1 MVSGIPTLGVSFGIS
16 GSFTAVSADLILSV
30 SIRRGREQQ
39 NLFLES
45 GTAYVILNNQS
56 GAFDPSNTSSP
67 WYGVLTAGMQVQIS
81 GNGIVLY
88 TGYLEDNAVDQG
100 IYPTVS
106 LTFVDGMATFG
117 KTMVPA
123 LATSQYQETAAAR
136 AGRILDLLGWSAGAR
151 SLTGTVQ
158 MLPTTLGL
166 AGMDLLEQ
174 CANVIGGRFYVSRT
188 GVATLVPL
196 ANKFSR
202 PTQLLFSDQGDA
214 NSVAVAVIAGVELHQ
229 NVGVSVTHGGGG
241 AFDKTNDA
249 ESSGGGDGGGV
260 HSGVAVAGL
269 GRTRAGALGS
279 VQVDVVTQLGLG
291 NRTSSLHLE
300 HGAVVVDHHRLNHAG
315 RVGRVVL
322 REDQLTLGVVV
333 GATHK
338 HAHSAG
344 QSAVA
349 GERVGRAVSA
359 GTGHQLQIAVRTN
372 KNNGTI
378 EDVVGVASGVD
389 EERAGATGVR

>member
-1 MVSGIPTLGVSFGIS
+1 MVAGIPTLGVSFGIS
-16 GSFTAVSADLILSV
+16 GSFTAVSSDLILSV

-39 NLFLES
+39 NLFLDS

-67 WYGVLTAGMQVQIS
+67 WYGVLVAGMQVQIT

-106 LTFVDGMATFG
+106 LTFVDGIATFG

-136 AGRILDLLGWSAGAR
+136 AARVLDLLSWSATAR

-196 ANKFSR
+196 ADKFSR

-214 NSVAVAVIAGVELHQ
+214 NSVRYDGITTNPGTDYVYNEAVVFRGPGETQVSATYAPSVSTYGLKSKKLDAPTNTTGAATNLAYYAARKDADATVLVEQ
-229 NVGVSVTHGGGG
+229 IDFSAIGI
-241 AFDKTNDA
+241 
-249 ESSGGGDGGGV
+249 
-260 HSGVAVAGL
+260 
-269 GRTRAGALGS
+269 GALATDFLS
-279 VQVDVVTQLGLG
+279 TELFDMVTVKRQTYDGRFLTINCVIEGMAMTIDA
-291 NRTSSLHLE
+291 NNWRVSYFTS
-300 HGAVVVDHHRLNHAG
+300 VVDPY
-315 RVGRVVL
+315 
-322 REDQLTLGVVV
+322 
-333 GATHK
+333 
-338 HAHSAG
+338 
-344 QSAVA
+344 
-349 GERVGRAVSA
+349 
-359 GTGHQLQIAVRTN
+359 
-372 KNNGTI
+372 TI
-378 EDVVGVASGVD
+378 
-389 EERAGATGVR
+389 TI